1 MTKKISKD
9 WHKWIKVNLNRGC
22 NLDEMHAILMKEG
35 FAPSDIKKSLG
46 YEPVFSG
53 LEENDVLSKE
63 SKTSFIKKI
72 KSLYDEY
79 KVIKKK
85 LLDEKNLESSTS
97 EGIIDKSYKV
107 DTSLAEIYS
116 IKDFLNKNECE
127 ELIRII
133 KKRLKPSTIAT
144 SGIERR

>member
-9 WHKWIKVNLNRGC
+9 WHKWIKVNLDRGC
-22 NLDEMHAILMKEG
+22 DLDEMHAILMKEG

-79 KVIKKK
+79 KVIKK
-85 LLDEKNLESSTS
+85 
-97 EGIIDKSYKV
+97 SY
-107 DTSLAEIYS
+107 
-116 IKDFLNKNECE
+116 
-127 ELIRII
+127 
-133 KKRLKPSTIAT
+133 
-144 SGIERR
+144 